1 MNSKNKSRGK
11 SIVTVV
17 AALLAGLAVLS
28 LGVSLFGS
36 LGGGGGGGASHG
48 NGTII
53 TPGEQNLPFVASVS
67 YPMTELVKDENI
79 ATKTTT
85 GFIKTGDIVTDTF
98 YFPNTGNVHSV
109 DVVVNVNVPGIYK
122 ISGTV
127 AQSTTAEVKYIT
139 CKNTTRDNE
148 WKNIVGKGRVLD
160 AVMKSDCIVPAESAN
175 TTLCYQ
181 YLYAGRNNLTFSV
194 QSGSDCSALGVSSL
208 TFDLCGKNIEN
219 YKNATEIFY
228 LDEGNDRSRIASYT
242 GFIYSNNPEG
252 ITLSV
257 KGDEKV
263 SATYKEKLRIEEGGA
278 YRLNIL
284 FSQTSSAFSAAD
296 LEKVKLIFT
305 HENTGEVMTKTLL
318 DVMNVN
324 VPADLAS
331 PMPDAFHIG
340 CSLSCVYV
348 DLGVLN
354 LLQGDYTVTYE
365 NPLSKEG
372 VAWNALSMMELVKQN

>member
-36 LGGGGGGGASHG
+36 LGGGGGVSHG

-85 GFIKTGDIVTDTF
+85 GFIKTGEIVTDTF

-148 WKNIVGKGRVLD
+148 WKNIVGKGRVSD

-194 QSGSDCSALGVSSL
+194 QSASNYSALGVSSL

-228 LDEGNDRSRIASYT
+228 FDEGNEGKRLASYT
-242 GFIYSNNPEG
+242 GTLNRLTPEG
-252 ITLSV
+252 IVLCV
-257 KGDEKV
+257 DENRKA
-263 SATYKEKLRIEEGGA
+263 SATYKDKLRIEEGGA

-284 FSQTSSAFSAAD
+284 FAQVSNGFTAAD

-305 HENTGEVMTKTLL
+305 HENTGEVVTKTLL

-324 VPADLAS
+324 IPADLGS
-331 PMPDAFHIG
+331 SMPDAFNAG

-365 NPLSKEG
+365 NPLSQTNMLL
-372 VAWNALSMMELVKQN
+372 NALSMMELVKQN